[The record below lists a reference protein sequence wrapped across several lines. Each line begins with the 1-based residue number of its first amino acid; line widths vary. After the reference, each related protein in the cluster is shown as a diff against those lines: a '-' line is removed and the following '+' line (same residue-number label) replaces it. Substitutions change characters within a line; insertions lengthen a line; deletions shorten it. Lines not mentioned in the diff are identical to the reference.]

1 MKTKYWIAVLAVI
14 LVVSA
19 AASISLF
26 TPGKEAKM
34 AEIICDGKVNRV
46 VNLGADQEFT
56 VPCAGGFNTVTV
68 RGGRIA
74 VTEASCPDQYCVRQG
89 FCNSGEQI
97 VCLPHKLVISFIGE
111 SEIDGA
117 VG

>member
-1 MKTKYWIAVLAVI
+1 MKNKYWILIFGAILALCLLLVLLPTQNAPSELARIKYGSKTTTVDLRMDQEMVFESADGGYNAVTV
-14 LVVSA
+14 
-19 AASISLF
+19 
-26 TPGKEAKM
+26 K
-34 AEIICDGKVNRV
+34 DGK
-46 VNLGADQEFT
+46 
-56 VPCAGGFNTVTV
+56 
-68 RGGRIA
+68 IA
-74 VTEASCPDQYCVRQG
+74 VTEANCPDQYCVRQG